1 MGLPVSGPVRRPA
14 RASWLLALGY
24 SLTFLF
30 GAACP
35 RSDGTAISEAAV
47 PQGSVGQKVQ
57 RPAFDG
63 DRAYEYLKAQCAFG
77 PRVPGTDAHRK
88 CRAYLVEELKKSADR
103 VVTQDFTFQR
113 LPMTNVIG
121 YFNEGAKRQVLL
133 CAHWDC
139 RPYADEEID
148 PVKRRRPVMGAND
161 GASGVAVLLELA
173 RMFKA
178 RQPNIGVVIVLFDGE
193 DYGDFQRDWGVFLG
207 SRHFAKR
214 MKSLCS
220 PEYGILLDMVGDRDL
235 TIYREGISQQRA
247 PRINDLVFGIAR
259 ELGHSKRFVDRVEH
273 IVSDDHVPINDAGVP
288 CIDLIDFNYAYW
300 HTVDDTPDK
309 CSADS
314 LRVVGEVVAEV
325 VYRERAEK

>member
-1 MGLPVSGPVRRPA
+1 MGHARRAGLYAVSA
-14 RASWLLALGY
+14 AILGV
-24 SLTFLF
+24 F
-30 GAACP
+30 GSAACP
-35 RSDGTAISEAAV
+35 RSAGTAVPSSTAAQASGK
-47 PQGSVGQKVQ
+47 PKVA

-63 DRAYEYLKAQCAFG
+63 ERAYEYLKAQCAFG

-88 CRAYLVEELKKSADR
+88 CRDYLIAELKKSADR
-103 VVTQDFTFQR
+103 VVTQDFAFRQ

-121 YFNEGAKRQVLL
+121 LFNEKAKRQVLL

-173 RMFKA
+173 SMFKA
-178 RQPNIGVVIVLFDGE
+178 QQPAVGIVIVLFDGE
-193 DYGDFQRDWGVFLG
+193 DYGDFRRDWGVFLG

-220 PEYGILLDMVGDRDL
+220 PAYGILLDMIGDRDL
-235 TIYREGISQQRA
+235 RIYREGVSQQRA

-259 ELGHSKRFVDRVEH
+259 ELGHSRQFVDRVEYT
-273 IVSDDHVPINDAGVP
+273 VSDDHVAINDAGVP
-288 CIDLIDFNYAYW
+288 CIDLIDFDYASW

-309 CSADS
+309 CSAAS
-314 LRVVGEVVAEV
+314 LKVVGETVAEV
-325 VYRERAEK
+325 VYREKLP